1 MRTRT
6 WAIFIIA
13 NIIVTTLVVLIILYI
28 WERRQGSVPPS
39 ATSSPETPA
48 AADTPSV
55 PTGPPT
61 SSPSPTQPTT
71 QYTVQAGDTL
81 GGIAQAYDI
90 SIEDLMALNGI
101 DDPNLLQIGQILVIP
116 VSRPILTLSSPEAA
130 TPEATPDTLPHAPL
144 PTLTVSGPPL
154 VEIAQVVGAGE
165 LANEVAVVRNLG
177 GAVNLENWILS
188 DAEGNAF
195 AFPMITLFADGQMR
209 IHSIPGRSTP
219 SDLYWG
225 RDSTAWDNGELITL
239 SDSAGDVV
247 DTYIVP

>member
-1 MRTRT
+1 MRTRR
-6 WAIFIIA
+6 WAIFIVA

-61 SSPSPTQPTT
+61 SSPSPTQST

-81 GGIAQAYDI
+81 GGIAQAYDV
-90 SIEDLMALNGI
+90 SIQDLMAVNGI
-101 DDPNLLQIGQILVIP
+101 DDPNLLQIGQTLVIP
-116 VSRPILTLSSPEAA
+116 ISRPTLTAGSPEPA
-130 TPEATPDTLPHAPL
+130 TPEATSDTLPHAPL

-154 VEIAQVVGAGE
+154 VEIAQVAGAGE

-188 DAEGNAF
+188 DGEGNAF
-195 AFPMITLFADGQMR
+195 AFPMITLFADAQMR
-209 IHSIPGRSTP
+209 IHSTPGRSTP

-225 RDSTAWDNGELITL
+225 RDTTAWDNGELITL
-239 SDSAGDVV
+239 SDSAGNVV

>member
-13 NIIVTTLVVLIILYI
+13 NIIVTTLVVLTILYV
-28 WERRQGSVPPS
+28 WELRQSSVTSS
-39 ATSSPETPA
+39 ATSSPEAPA
-48 AADTPSV
+48 VADTTSA
-55 PTGPPT
+55 PTEPPM
-61 SSPSPTQPTT
+61 SSPTSPTQST

-81 GGIAQAYDI
+81 GGIAQAYDV
-90 SIEDLMALNGI
+90 SLPDLMAANGI
-101 DDPNLLQIGQILVIP
+101 DDPNLLQIGQTLVIP
-116 VSRPILTLSSPEAA
+116 INHPTPIDGSPETA
-130 TPEATPDTLPHAPL
+130 TPESTPNTLPRVPL

-177 GAVNLENWILS
+177 GAVDLEKWTLS
-188 DAEGNAF
+188 DAENNTF
-195 AFPMITLFADGQMR
+195 VFPMTMLFADAQMR
-209 IHSIPGRSTP
+209 IHSTPGRSTP

-225 RDSTAWDNGELITL
+225 RDTTAWNSGELITL
-239 SDSAGDVV
+239 SDSTGNVV